1 MLTLAQELCCF
12 KRVERAILAMHARQ
26 QR

>member
-1 MLTLAQELCCF
+1 MLTLAQESCCF